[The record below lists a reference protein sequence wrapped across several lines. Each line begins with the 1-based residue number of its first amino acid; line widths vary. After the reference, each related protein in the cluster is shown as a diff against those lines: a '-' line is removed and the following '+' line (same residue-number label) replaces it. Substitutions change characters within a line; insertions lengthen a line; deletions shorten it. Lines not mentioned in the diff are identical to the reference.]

1 MVLATRKSSRALQ
14 RNLMPIE
21 LHHERDNIFRI
32 ELRDKLR
39 QTEFARCQEEVLH
52 EVSRLG
58 PVRLLFVLDGFEGWD
73 SQDDWRDLSF
83 FVRHGDSIARMAIV
97 GDERWRDL
105 ALMFAAADL
114 RRAPVEYFGEKDL
127 VNARRWLSQS

>member
-1 MVLATRKSSRALQ
+1 MS
-14 RNLMPIE
+14 IE

-32 ELRDKLR
+32 ELRNKLR
-39 QTEFARCQEEVLH
+39 QAELQRCQEQILH

-58 PVRLLFVLDGFEGWD
+58 PVRLLFVLDGFAGWD
-73 SQDDWRDLSF
+73 SQDNWSDLSF
-83 FVRHGDSIARMAIV
+83 FVRHGDSIARIAIV

-114 RRAPVEYFGEKDL
+114 RRAPVEYFDEMDL
-127 VNARRWLSQS
+127 VNARLWLGQS

>member
-1 MVLATRKSSRALQ
+1 MPRPSVAWGAPARIT
-14 RNLMPIE
+14 MPIE
-21 LHHERDNIFRI
+21 LQHERDNIFRI
-32 ELRDKLR
+32 ELTAKLR
-39 QTEFARCQEEVLH
+39 QVEFQRCQEQILH

-58 PVRLLFVLDGFEGWD
+58 PVRLLFLLDGFEGWD

-83 FVRHGDSIARMAIV
+83 FVRHGDSIARIAIV

-114 RRAPVEYFGEKDL
+114 RKAPVEYFDERDL
-127 VNARRWLSQS
+127 VKARSWLDE

>member
-1 MVLATRKSSRALQ
+1 MALPGAL
-14 RNLMPIE
+14 RRRITMPIE
-21 LHHERDNIFRI
+21 LQHERDNIFRI
-32 ELRDKLR
+32 ELTAKLR
-39 QTEFARCQEEVLH
+39 QAEFQRCQEQILH

-58 PVRLLFVLDGFEGWD
+58 PVRLLFLLDGFEGWD

-83 FVRHGDSIARMAIV
+83 FVRHGDSIARIAIV

-114 RRAPVEYFGEKDL
+114 RKAPVEYFVERDL
-127 VNARRWLSQS
+127 VKARSWLDE

>member
-1 MVLATRKSSRALQ
+1 
-14 RNLMPIE
+14 MPIE

-32 ELRDKLR
+32 ELKAKLR
-39 QTEFARCQEEVLH
+39 QAEFQHCQAQILH

-73 SQDDWRDLSF
+73 SQDNWSDLSF
-83 FVRHGDSIARMAIV
+83 FVRHGDSIARIAIV
-97 GDERWRDL
+97 GNERWRDL

-114 RRAPVEYFGEKDL
+114 RKAPVEYFGETDL
-127 VNARRWLSQS
+127 VTARSWLSQ